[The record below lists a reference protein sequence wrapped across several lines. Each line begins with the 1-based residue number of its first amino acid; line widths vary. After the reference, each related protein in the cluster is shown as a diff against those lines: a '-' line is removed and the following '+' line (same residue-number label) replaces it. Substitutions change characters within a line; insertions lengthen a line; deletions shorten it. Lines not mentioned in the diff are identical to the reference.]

1 MFGYWFPALPEK
13 LKMIKPIVS
22 MSWLPQD
29 CRNLSDV
36 CVFVMSTKT
45 IIYAD
50 KVVY

>member
-1 MFGYWFPALPEK
+1 MFGYWFPALPKK

-22 MSWLPQD
+22 MSWLPD